1 MSQSGYLIQLS
12 DLHLFAS
19 ATGRL
24 LGLATAESLAAV
36 LEALQQQMPDAVL
49 LTGDLAQEP
58 CAQTYMNLATALQGL
73 SCPVYWIPG
82 NHDNPAAMTPALLQP
97 PLRGDRHLFVGAWQG
112 FLLSSQVAGQVHGE
126 LSDTTLQWLDEQ
138 LKQQGDRPTFIALH
152 HPPFLTGAPWLDSS
166 RLQNPEALF
175 AVLDRHPHVKLV
187 LFGHIHQPFAA
198 QRHGVTY
205 LGCPSTCI
213 QFLPRAPKF
222 TLEPI
227 GPGFRQLWLA
237 TDGSFRTQIQRV
249 EIPLTLDFT
258 AAGY

>member
-1 MSQSGYLIQLS
+1 MSQSVYLIQLS

-24 LGLATAESLAAV
+24 LGLATAESLAAI
-36 LEALQQQMPDAVL
+36 LEAIQSPPPEVLL

-58 CAQTYMNLATALQGL
+58 CPQTYTNLARALQHL
-73 SCPVYWIPG
+73 PCPVYWIPG
-82 NHDNPAAMTPALLQP
+82 NHDDPAAMTPALLQP
-97 PLRGDRHLFVGAWQG
+97 PLRSDRHLFVGAWQG
-112 FLLSSQVAGQVHGE
+112 LLLSSQVTGQVHGE
-126 LSDTTLQWLDEQ
+126 LSEATLAWLDEQ
-138 LKQQGDRPTFIALH
+138 LGTSDRPAFIALH
-152 HPPFLTGAPWLDSS
+152 HPPFVTGAPWLDSS

-187 LFGHIHQPFAA
+187 LFGHIHQPFRAE
-198 QRHGVTY
+198 RHGVTY

-213 QFLPRAPKF
+213 QFLPQAPEF

-227 GPGFRQLWLA
+227 GPGFRQLWLEA
-237 TDGSFRTQIQRV
+237 DGTFRTQIQRV
-249 EIPLTLDFT
+249 DIPLTLDLA